1 MEELK
6 KQMDFVLDG
15 FFYFFGFTE
24 NPAAKKVKSIMEESA
39 SEKIKTD
46 IRKVNRDYRKKYSEM
61 RKEVL
66 CLEH

>member
-6 KQMDFVLDG
+6 KRVDFVFDG

-24 NPAAKKVKSIMEESA
+24 NPADKKVKEILEA
-39 SEKIKTD
+39 TPADKIKAD
-46 IRKVNRDYRKKYSEM
+46 LKRINKEYRKKYNEM

-66 CLEH
+66 CLE

>member
-6 KQMDFVLDG
+6 KQIDFVFDG

-24 NPAAKKVKSIMEESA
+24 NPADKKVKSIMKDSP
-39 SEKIKTD
+39 SEKIKAD
-46 IRKVNRDYRKKYSEM
+46 LKRINKDYRKKYSDL

-66 CLEH
+66 SLE